1 MEYLM
6 ADIARTVSSPTL
18 RDTMVFDSRLGFY
31 LPLSCVWMHGRRI
44 RGSGFDLSCARS
56 SSSSSATEAVAGPN
70 SRVLSSAAHGT
81 EGAPRPNGVRKHPIT
96 CGRRGG
102 GTAGYGEGAE
112 KILRVPSR
120 TRRHAWGPVRS
131 SSAGS
136 VTVPVD
142 VPGFRPGFDRGI
154 PNGGSFGIRPGIRVT
169 HPFPFPSTV
178 RLPPFS
184 LGDRDRPDREGNRAF
199 HPLSLP
205 TAPRSD
211 VAGSSWTWETEGC
224 QRSRT
229 DVLTRT
235 EGRWIR
241 FKPSNP
247 PTGRSDLSQ
256 DDCPEGNPAPT
267 RPHSRPTLGCGP

>member
-1 MEYLM
+1 M

-18 RDTMVFDSRLGFY
+18 RDTMVFDSRLGLD
-31 LPLSCVWMHGRRI
+31 LPLSCVWTNGRRI
-44 RGSGFDLSCARS
+44 RGSGFEYLWLRLRSCSSFVRKLVVCTTCARS
-56 SSSSSATEAVAGPN
+56 SSSSSATDAVAGPN

-120 TRRHAWGPVRS
+120 TRRHASGPVRS

-142 VPGFRPGFDRGI
+142 VPGFRPGFDRGS

-184 LGDRDRPDREGNRAF
+184 LGDTDRPDREGNRPF
-199 HPLSLP
+199 PSPSPPLPGLTWQGP
-205 TAPRSD
+205 AGPGRPRG
-211 VAGSSWTWETEGC
+211 ANGRE
-224 QRSRT
+224 RT
-229 DVLTRT
+229 
-235 EGRWIR
+235 
-241 FKPSNP
+241 
-247 PTGRSDLSQ
+247 
-256 DDCPEGNPAPT
+256 C
-267 RPHSRPTLGCGP
+267 